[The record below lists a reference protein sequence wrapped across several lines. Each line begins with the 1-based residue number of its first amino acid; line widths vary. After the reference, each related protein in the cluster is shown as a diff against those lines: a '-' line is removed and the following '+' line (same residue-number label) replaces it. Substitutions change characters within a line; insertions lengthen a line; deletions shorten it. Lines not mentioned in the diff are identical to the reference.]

1 MPKPDG
7 FDTSSRPEV
16 EIVLVTA
23 PRCHFCSDASNLL
36 NELSDRYSLTV
47 QRIELESAEGI
58 EIATRYAVPFPPVL
72 LINGAFFGH
81 GRISRRK
88 LTRALDAAAHA
99 ETLR

>member
-7 FDTSSRPEV
+7 SDTSSRRAV

-23 PRCHFCSDASNLL
+23 PRCHFCIDTSNLL
-36 NELSDRYSLTV
+36 EELADGYNVAVRK
-47 QRIELESAEGI
+47 IELESAEGV
-58 EIATRYAVPFPPVL
+58 EIATRYAVPFPPVV
-72 LINGAFFGH
+72 LIDGAYFGH

-99 ETLR
+99 EVSE